1 MKTGKKLSYVVITC
15 GILLIIGISFLYPK
29 YLLDQATEAAMIET
43 ARELTE
49 AVKSGKIVEYQMQ
62 EYKGVSP
69 EVETGSATYN
79 VLGHFQV
86 ILREDGEKKRLID
99 VCRFYLMERVNTTGS
114 DRIWVDKL
122 EGDEQIYIR
131 TDGRLNRVD

>member
-29 YLLDQATEAAMIET
+29 YLLGQATEAAMIET

-49 AVKSGKIVEYQMQ
+49 AVKSGKIIEYQMQ

-86 ILREDGEKKRLID
+86 LLREDGEKKRRID

-114 DRIWVDKL
+114 DRTWVDKL

-131 TDGRLNRVD
+131 TGGRLNRVD

>member
-1 MKTGKKLSYVVITC
+1 MMTGKKLSYVVITC

>member
-69 EVETGSATYN
+69 EVETGSTTYN

-86 ILREDGEKKRLID
+86 VLRDDGGKERHMD

>member
-15 GILLIIGISFLYPK
+15 GILLIIGLSFFYPK
-29 YLLDQATEAAMIET
+29 HLLDQATEAAMIET

-49 AVKSGKIVEYQMQ
+49 AVKSGKILEYQMQ

-69 EVETGSATYN
+69 EVETGSTTYN

-86 ILREDGEKKRLID
+86 VLRDDGGKERRMD
-99 VCRFYLMERVNTTGS
+99 VCRFYLMERVNTTSSG
-114 DRIWVDKL
+114 RKWVDKL

-131 TDGRLNRVD
+131 TSGRLNRID

>member
-15 GILLIIGISFLYPK
+15 GILLIIGLSFFYPK
-29 YLLDQATEAAMIET
+29 YLLDQAMEAAMIET

-69 EVETGSATYN
+69 EVETGSTTYN

-86 ILREDGEKKRLID
+86 VLRDDSGKERRMD
-99 VCRFYLMERVNTTGS
+99 VCRFYLMERVNNTSTG
-114 DRIWVDKL
+114 RTWVDKL

-131 TDGRLNRVD
+131 AGGRMNRVD